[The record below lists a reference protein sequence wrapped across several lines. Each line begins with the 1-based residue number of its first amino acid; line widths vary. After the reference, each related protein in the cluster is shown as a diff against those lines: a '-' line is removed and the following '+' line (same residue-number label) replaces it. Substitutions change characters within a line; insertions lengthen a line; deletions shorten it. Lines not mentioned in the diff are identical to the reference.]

1 MPLTD
6 LPRRRRR
13 RALSLVAAA
22 AALALLVGAGG
33 YWWTHRESDTAALR
47 DLGERVATDLAGGR
61 VPADLEVTSRT
72 EAQTRLDGVL
82 AGMGRIRPEVT
93 VRDVEAADDER
104 TGWVRLDLSWTVHEG
119 KAPWTY
125 AVDLPVSR
133 AGDVWSGEWA
143 PTVLVPDLREGEVLR
158 ATRVDARRGTVLG
171 DGDEALVKPRA
182 VVRVGI
188 DRGQVPAATAGR
200 SARELAKAADVSA
213 APFVRAV
220 EAAGDK
226 AFVEAIVLR
235 ADAAELADLRRAAAD
250 IEGARLVDATMD
262 LPPSSGFA
270 SAVLGRVGPATAET
284 IAADPQVRDGDVV
297 GLSGLQ
303 AKHDKRL
310 RGTSGFV
317 VEAVATDD
325 TARELHRL
333 DAVDGKPLRTTLS
346 TTHQTAAEDVLAEVP
361 KAGAI
366 VAIRPS
372 DGHVLAL
379 ASAQGGEGQPTATLG
394 QYAPGSTFKPVTA
407 LAQLRAGVSTDTR
420 LECPRTIDVDGREFK
435 NYDDFPSGRTG
446 SMTLTEAIATSC
458 NTALIGARG
467 RLPDDGIRSA
477 ATALGM
483 TQQPA
488 LGVPAAMGAVPK
500 KPQGTGLAATSIGQG
515 EVVATPLAMATV
527 MSGIVAGERVT
538 PVLLPDRT
546 TTPAQAGAP
555 VTSAEAEQLRTMLR
569 AVVTEGSATFLADN
583 PGGPVIAK
591 TGTAE
596 YGSDTPPRTH
606 AWMIA
611 AQDDLAVAVFVEDG
625 SGGASVAGPI
635 ADRYLELVRR

>member
-1 MPLTD
+1 MPVTD

-47 DLGERVATDLAGGR
+47 DLGEQVAADLADGR
-61 VPADLEVTSRT
+61 VPGKLDVTSRAD
-72 EAQTRLDGVL
+72 AQADLDEVL

-93 VRDVEAADDER
+93 VRDVAPADDGR
-104 TGWVRLDLSWTVHEG
+104 TGRVHLDLSWTVHEG

-133 AGDVWSGEWA
+133 TGDVWSGEWA

-171 DGDEALVKPRA
+171 EGGEALVKLRA

-200 SARELAKAADVSA
+200 SARELARAADVSA

-220 EAAGDK
+220 EAAGDE

-235 ADAAELADLRRAAAD
+235 SDDAELADLRRTASD

-303 AKHDKRL
+303 ATHDKRL

-361 KAGAI
+361 RAGAV

-379 ASAQGGEGQPTATLG
+379 ANAQGSEGQPTATLG

-407 LAQLRAGVSTDTR
+407 LAQLRAGASTDTR

-467 RLPDDGIRSA
+467 RLPDGGIRSA

-500 KPQGTGLAATSIGQG
+500 QPQGTALAATSIGQG

-527 MSGIVAGERVT
+527 ISSIVAGERVT
-538 PVLLPDRT
+538 PVLLPGRT
-546 TTPAQAGAP
+546 TTPPQGGAP

-611 AQDDLAVAVFVEDG
+611 GQDDLAVAVFVEDG

>member
-1 MPLTD
+1 MPVTD

-33 YWWTHRESDTAALR
+33 YWWTHRDSDTAALH
-47 DLGERVATDLAGGR
+47 DLGERVAADLAVGR
-61 VPADLEVTSRT
+61 VPADLAVTSRT
-72 EAQTRLDGVL
+72 DAQAGLDEVL
-82 AGMGRIRPEVT
+82 AGMGSIRPDVR
-93 VRDVEAADDER
+93 VRDVEAADDGR
-104 TGWVRLDLSWTVHEG
+104 TGRVRLNLSWTVHEG

-125 AVDLPVSR
+125 PVDLPVSR
-133 AGDVWSGEWA
+133 TGDVWSGEWA

-171 DGDEALVKPRA
+171 DGGEALVKPRA

-188 DRGQVPAATAGR
+188 DRGQVSASTAGR
-200 SARELAKAADVSA
+200 SARELARAADVSA

-220 EAAGDK
+220 EAAGDQ

-235 ADAAELADLRRAAAD
+235 SDAAELADLRRAASG
-250 IEGARLVDATMD
+250 IKGARLVDGTMD

-303 AKHDKRL
+303 ATYDKRL

-325 TARELHRL
+325 TPRELHRL
-333 DAVDGKPLRTTLS
+333 DAVDGKPVRTTLS
-346 TTHQTAAEDVLAEVP
+346 TNHQTAAEDVLAEVP
-361 KAGAI
+361 KAGAV

-379 ASAQGGEGQPTATLG
+379 AGAKGGQPTATLG
-394 QYAPGSTFKPVTA
+394 QYPPGSTFKPVTA
-407 LAQLRAGVSTDTR
+407 LAQLRGGATPQSR
-420 LECPRTIDVDGREFK
+420 LQCPRTIEVEGREFK

-446 SMTLTEAIATSC
+446 AMTLTDAIATSC
-458 NTALIGARG
+458 NTALIGARD
-467 RLPDDGIRSA
+467 RLPDDGLRSA
-477 ATALGM
+477 AAALGM
-483 TQQPA
+483 TQQPS
-488 LGVPAAMGAVPK
+488 LGVPSAMGTVPGR
-500 KPQGTGLAATSIGQG
+500 PQGTDLAATSIGQG

-527 MSGIVAGERVT
+527 MSSIVAGHRVT
-538 PVLLPDRT
+538 PVLLPDRDAR
-546 TTPAQAGAP
+546 PAAGGEPITAG
-555 VTSAEAEQLRTMLR
+555 EAEQLRGLLR
-569 AVVTEGSATFLADN
+569 AVVTEGTATFLADN

-611 AQDDLAVAVFVEDG
+611 GQDDLAVAVFVEDG
-625 SGGASVAGPI
+625 SGGASAAGPI